1 MSKFINIPKIILEV
15 LCMKTKIDKLLKK
28 DIDNLVREV
37 TIDLINYLY
46 EYGF

>member
-1 MSKFINIPKIILEV
+1 
-15 LCMKTKIDKLLKK
+15 MKTKIDKLLKK